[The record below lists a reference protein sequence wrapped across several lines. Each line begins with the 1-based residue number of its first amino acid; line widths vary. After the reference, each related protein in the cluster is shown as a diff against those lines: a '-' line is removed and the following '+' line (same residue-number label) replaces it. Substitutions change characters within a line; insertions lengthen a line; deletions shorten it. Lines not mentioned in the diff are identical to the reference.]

1 MNNEMYLI
9 HGEDYIKHIEE
20 KAILYSMLK
29 QVACKV
35 AKLPS
40 NRGNKNLSVLAK
52 KTEKIADKMFRS
64 WGIPAS
70 YLYTGDSDMLAA
82 LMENELITPEDAG
95 YYPSDDEDECDGD
108 CGSCCFYDEDEDY
121 DPIGEYLED
130 FGDLMTRFNELA
142 RSIFGDNVS
151 VHIIVD

>member
-20 KAILYSMLK
+20 KTILYSMLK
-29 QVACKV
+29 QIACKV

-52 KTEKIADKMFRS
+52 KTERIADKMFRS

-70 YLYTGDSDMLAA
+70 YLCTADSDMLADI
-82 LMENELITPEDAG
+82 MENELIAPEDAG
-95 YYPSDDEDECDGD
+95 YYPIDDEDECD
-108 CGSCCFYDEDEDY
+108 DEDE
-121 DPIGEYLED
+121 GEAIAEFTEG
-130 FGDLMTRFNELA
+130 FGSLMSEFNGLA

-151 VHIIVD
+151 VHIVIE

>member
-9 HGEDYIKHIEE
+9 HAEDYIKHIEE

-95 YYPSDDEDECDGD
+95 YYSGDDEDECDGD
-108 CGSCCFYDEDEDY
+108 CGSCCFCEEDEDY
-121 DPIGEYLED
+121 DSIGEYLED

>member
-20 KAILYSMLK
+20 KTILYSMLK
-29 QVACKV
+29 QIACKV

-52 KTEKIADKMFRS
+52 KTERIADKMFRS

-70 YLYTGDSDMLAA
+70 YLYTADSDMLADI
-82 LMENELITPEDAG
+82 MENELIAPEDAG
-95 YYPSDDEDECDGD
+95 YYPIDDEDECDD
-108 CGSCCFYDEDEDY
+108 DEDE
-121 DPIGEYLED
+121 GEAIAGFTEG
-130 FGDLMTRFNELA
+130 FGSLMSEFNGLA

-151 VHIIVD
+151 VHIVIE